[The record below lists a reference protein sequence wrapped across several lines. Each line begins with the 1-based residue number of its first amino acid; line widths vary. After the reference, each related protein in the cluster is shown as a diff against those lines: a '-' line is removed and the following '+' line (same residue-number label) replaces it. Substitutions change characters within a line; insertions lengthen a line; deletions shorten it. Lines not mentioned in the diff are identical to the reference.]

1 MKDKRIQIPLRLYDL
16 MIAYIYDHYDE
27 TDRERFGQIC
37 RGIEQKTN
45 ASLRHSAY
53 SIAKNHSDPQKK
65 EAARQYYLDLVGM
78 KDSFRWLP
86 VEPDSTSSF
95 VSGTYTDKNG
105 DMQHG

>member
-45 ASLRHSAY
+45 AILQNYAY
-53 SIAKNHSDPQKK
+53 TINKNN
-65 EAARQYYLDLVGM
+65 
-78 KDSFRWLP
+78 
-86 VEPDSTSSF
+86 T
-95 VSGTYTDKNG
+95 
-105 DMQHG
+105 